1 MKFKRFF
8 VLFFTLEAQWVD
20 ALDIK
25 QAMILAQAEQIKKGN
40 DYEIAR
46 VFDENKE
53 IIYQSKKV
61 AKIK

>member
-1 MKFKRFF
+1 MKNKKFF
-8 VLFFTLEAQWVD
+8 VMFFTLEGQWVE
-20 ALDIK
+20 ASHIEP
-25 QAMILAQAEQIKKGN
+25 AMILAQAEQIKKGN

-61 AKIK
+61 AKTK